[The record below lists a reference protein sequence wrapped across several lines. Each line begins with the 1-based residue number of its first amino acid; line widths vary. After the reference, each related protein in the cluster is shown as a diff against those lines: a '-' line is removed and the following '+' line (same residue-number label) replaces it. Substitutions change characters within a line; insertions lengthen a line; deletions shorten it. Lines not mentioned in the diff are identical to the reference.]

1 MKTKLMAMLL
11 VAGGSLFAQH
21 LSVGVGIGAPG
32 YYGVG
37 PVAPPPVAVGA
48 YRPPCPGPGY
58 VWMDGYYGTYGNWI
72 AGYWALPPYTGA
84 YWVAPRLYGGHA
96 YAGYWGGPRYA
107 GPGFRAGGFSGGGYA
122 RGGGIARGGGF
133 GRGGGHGFRR

>member
-1 MKTKLMAMLL
+1 
-11 VAGGSLFAQH
+11 
-21 LSVGVGIGAPG
+21 
-32 YYGVG
+32 
-37 PVAPPPVAVGA
+37 
-48 YRPPCPGPGY
+48 
-58 VWMDGYYGTYGNWI
+58 MDGYYGTYGNWI

-107 GPGFRAGGFSGGGYA
+107 GPGFRADGFSGGGYA

-133 GRGGGHGFRR
+133 VRGGGHGFRR

>member
-1 MKTKLMAMLL
+1 MKTKLMAMLI

-32 YYGVG
+32 YYGVR
-37 PVAPPPVAVGA
+37 PVAPLPVVVGA

-58 VWMDGYYGTYGNWI
+58 AWIDGYYGAYGNWI
-72 AGYWALPPYTGA
+72 GGYWTLPP
-84 YWVAPRLYGGHA
+84 

-107 GPGFRAGGFSGGGYA
+107 GPGFRAGGFVGGGYA
-122 RGGGIARGGGF
+122 RGYVRGGGF
-133 GRGGGHGFRR
+133 VRGGGHGFRR